1 MTKQELIA
9 FVETK
14 VYQNNTGNITGQ
26 ALQDSLLAIIEDAF
40 NTKTVADAA
49 VLGNQLKLF
58 YTDNTTESFNIV
70 FPNAVENKSSTSGVT
85 TISDTSQV
93 NIATEQGGSL
103 VLNTPEGT
111 TSISA
116 EDISAFANYNVEI
129 SGAGGGATLGLK
141 DDFKASLEGG
151 VVSINAKDGGDLE
164 LGLIGTAKVNIGD
177 VMVFTGLD
185 TKSPSVALH
194 PSIIAALKVELGIG
208 MGSFN

>member
-93 NIATEQGGSL
+93 NIATERGGSL
-103 VLNTPEGT
+103 ALNTPEGT

-116 EDISAFANYNVEI
+116 EDISAFVMNSFTASSYNNNTI
-129 SGAGGGATLGLK
+129 WADTLG
-141 DDFKASLEGG
+141 A
-151 VVSINAKDGGDLE
+151 
-164 LGLIGTAKVNIGD
+164 GLIGKNIDINSNNYGKVNIGILNTEE
-177 VMVFTGLD
+177 VKIGEAITFTDLD
-185 TKSPSVALH
+185 TESPSVSLH